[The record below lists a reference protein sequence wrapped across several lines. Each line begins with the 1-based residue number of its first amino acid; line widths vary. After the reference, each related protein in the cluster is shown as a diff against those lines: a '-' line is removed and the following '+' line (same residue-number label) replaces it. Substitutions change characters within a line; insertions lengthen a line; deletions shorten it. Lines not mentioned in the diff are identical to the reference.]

1 MKWIKNIGLLLVL
14 LVFASLLVGVDL
26 WFFYH
31 PKVIRTDGVIYG
43 HRPGKEL
50 TMDIIRPEIGSHGV
64 GSAVMASG

>member
-14 LVFASLLVGVDL
+14 LVFALLLVGVDL

-43 HRPGKEL
+43 HRHGKESVSYTHL
-50 TMDIIRPEIGSHGV
+50 TLPTICSV
-64 GSAVMASG
+64 